1 MVENKIEHGQGDQ
14 QRCDCDYA
22 NNSGHTLAAGSHK
35 PKEDAKINNNKEEQI
50 GVYIICNVI

>member
-50 GVYIICNVI
+50 GVYIIYVM